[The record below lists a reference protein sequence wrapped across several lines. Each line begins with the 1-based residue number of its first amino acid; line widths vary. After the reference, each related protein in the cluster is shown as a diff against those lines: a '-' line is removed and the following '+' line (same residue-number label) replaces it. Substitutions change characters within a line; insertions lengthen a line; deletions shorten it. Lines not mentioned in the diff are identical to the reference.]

1 MATITKKAANR
12 INELLSIASI
22 YSIAARRAADS
33 ADECNYY
40 WSYSLKNGVAVRALF
55 DEFGIEVEG
64 LTWFTEDR
72 IEELR
77 AQVEAARKAA
87 RQAA

>member
-12 INELLSIASI
+12 ITELLRLASL
-22 YSIAARRAADS
+22 YGDASRRAADEDYT
-33 ADECNYY
+33 AEPNRY
-40 WSYSLKNGVAVRALF
+40 WSYSLKEGTAVRALF
-55 DEFGIEVEG
+55 DEFGIEAIG

-72 IEELR
+72 VEGLR
-77 AQVEAARKAA
+77 IQAEAE